1 MEFNSSINDSK
12 KKLYNFINYV
22 SIIRSHKQYV
32 IKLELTILNSY

>member
-1 MEFNSSINDSK
+1 MEFNSSINDL